1 MFTTNRSIVL
11 IVLMLFSTLALAQEY
26 EQYEGTYQHVSGEE
40 GNARFRYYQ
49 PKKSD
54 EKILD
59 GDFFFEVT
67 RRDSAAQNV
76 LIKKVYN
83 GAYRENEKHGPWNYD
98 LKRYEVVLKD
108 IENLEVVYDLN
119 GAYLNIKGKY
129 EEGVPVGEWVFREDM
144 MQDGE
149 YVKTI
154 RRGIANFS
162 DGTLTGAFTFH
173 NNLEGETYTVKGQ
186 FDEDGLMD
194 QQWELQYPLD
204 SLPVEEIRTYQH
216 GFLTSIV
223 RFNRENDK
231 VLDSLIYDDVLA
243 NLQALDSAKAKAL
256 DFEVSD
262 AAFGIFFDHGY
273 RAGTAARTRQSQGN
287 RVIGEALSQ
296 FNSVGDPLAISQPR
310 KLLRLTRRFAYDISK
325 QEKAAI
331 KRLTLAVDSLK
342 ADINPLVTNEVLE
355 LNRQRNDSLAFVYQY
370 FGELQNQLKRLDTI
384 AAYLQ
389 TDAYRYTNPQIYF
402 SKALDF
408 VRKTDTLYYN
418 VDGEAQTHLVRLPET
433 PAYDTNSFPLQLSQ
447 YVQDVRQ
454 YTQPLIAFVYEELNT
469 IEQEGI
475 NQALEEKIS
484 RKVKQVKQLYGQQS
498 DSVPADSLLNP
509 LQVSAY
515 ERFMNGKVNQLERQ
529 YSQCGDLIKK
539 QKIGN
544 NIYAVLDTLEAAY
557 SYLDT
562 IPQLVQR
569 VDQAYTEKTF
579 DPYTFSYDFTRRIKK
594 ELYEKA
600 AVHLYQHLLS
610 ELYLEED
617 YQRFLSRAR
626 EIVQLHERLLELTE
640 EKTRSM
646 ERRLRNTDD
655 PQEIKSII
663 GLA

>member
-194 QQWELQYPLD
+194 QQWELQHPLD